1 MLTALQLRAKRG
13 SHEIAAMPGALVLQA
28 VGLAALREAE
38 RAAASM
44 RAVQPS
50 LMRVVIGD
58 AATLHRASDLFQLKI
73 DVEDGLDASVT
84 QALRRAANV
93 ETGCRRR
100 VGCADAQVRALR
112 IARMAYL
119 RRLVPRYAFVV
130 ALDADSLACGPALG
144 DAFKPPDNAMW
155 DVALRPVPV
164 AVRKGPARNMPP
176 YPPEFSGALMVL
188 RNTTKTRALLAEWA
202 VLYARD
208 QDGKHPTS
216 DQPLL
221 RAALRSTSTRV
232 RYLPLGYGC
241 AVWSAAAKECPAFT
255 ADVRRAVGP
264 AAQKVRGDKLG
275 GPNAALWRAHERA
288 LNRGACVML
297 HGLHG

>member
-112 IARMAYL
+112 IARMAHL

-144 DAFKPPDNAMW
+144 DAFEPPDNAMW

-216 DQPLL
+216 DQPLV
-221 RAALRSTSTRV
+221 RAARRSTSTRV

-264 AAQKVRGDKLG
+264 AAQKVRRDKLG

-288 LNRGACVML
+288 LNRWACVML

>member
-1 MLTALQLRAKRG
+1 
-13 SHEIAAMPGALVLQA
+13 MPGALVLQA

-38 RAAASM
+38 RAASTM
-44 RAVQPS
+44 IAVQPS
-50 LMRVVIGD
+50 LERIVIGD
-58 AATLHRASDLFQLKI
+58 ATALRRASDLFHLKI
-73 DVEDGLDASVT
+73 DVEDGLDTSVK
-84 QALRRAANV
+84 QALRRASTVA
-93 ETGCRRR
+93 TGCRRR

-112 IARMAYL
+112 IARMAHL

-144 DAFKPPDNAMW
+144 DAFAPPATAMW

-164 AVRKGPARNMPP
+164 AVRKGPARNLPP

-188 RNTTKTRALLAEWA
+188 RNTTKTHALLAEWA
-202 VLYARD
+202 GLYARD

-221 RAALRSTSTRV
+221 RVALRSTRARV
-232 RYLPLGYGC
+232 RYLPLGHGC
-241 AVWSAAAKECPAFT
+241 AVWSAAASSCPAFT
-255 ADVRRAVGP
+255 ADVRGAVWP
-264 AAQKVRGDKLG
+264 AAQKVRRDKLG

-288 LNRGACVML
+288 LNRRACVML